1 MGLAPF
7 YDFDLIPMF
16 DKIEKNLCW
25 LIFGTFLGLSLL
37 KDSYQVL
44 VVACVSVFI
53 GVVLYLLSRSVGVPS
68 PYNPFLTSE
77 AFFAMDV
84 LFFWFWFRVAGSNWV
99 HCQAGKDKTSFFVI
113 QWLMQS

>member
-44 VVACVSVFI
+44 VVACVSVLI

-77 AFFAMDV
+77 AFFAMGV
-84 LFFWFWFRVAGSNWV
+84 LFFGFGLGLLGATGYIVRLE
-99 HCQAGKDKTSFFVI
+99 KTKPHS
-113 QWLMQS
+113 S